1 MTEKEKRF
9 ITLKELF
16 DGEELLDEKL
26 SDFATLRNYSTGSK
40 CQFAKAMMH
49 YCNSTKLMP
58 AQLLEE
64 AYEDEDNIKRINHR
78 RINGKLAKFKK
89 SISHLA
95 PNTEKNMFNAIIHWY
110 AMNDIQIPAAVRSN
124 DKVTGLKENRFIPT
138 ADDIREA
145 LNYVTY
151 RDKAI
156 ILLQCSSGMGTSEL
170 LSITRQEFLDGIN
183 YDTMITTLHPV
194 RKKTQTP
201 YTTFCS
207 PEATNAV
214 LFWLKEW
221 DGEMLIDLREDG
233 VTAMYQRINKATGK
247 EKGVYGKFRSHNMRK
262 FFNNE
267 LLNAGM
273 SYNLVW
279 FLSGRSEN
287 STQKAYYD
295 WKEERLREEYIKFV
309 KHISVTEVVVNLTPE
324 DVMSELND
332 LKTSMSNMQKER
344 DALARMVQEQANA
357 IKDIQNKTLY
367 IEKLKASNIDDERK
381 EILIQVAE
389 EQKKRK
395 MGLPY
400 KKMWEPE

>member
-1 MTEKEKRF
+1 MEEEKKRF

-49 YCNSTKLMP
+49 YCESTKMMP

-64 AYEDEDNIKRINHR
+64 AYEDEDKFKRINLR
-78 RINGKLAKFKK
+78 RINARLATFKK

-95 PNTEKNMFNAIIHWY
+95 PNTEKNMFNSIIHWY
-110 AMNDIQIPAAVRSN
+110 TMNDVQIPAAVRSN

-170 LSITRQEFLDGIN
+170 LGLTRKEFLDGIDHN
-183 YDTMITTLHPV
+183 TMITTLHPV
-194 RKKTQTP
+194 RKKTQIP

-214 LFWLKEW
+214 LLWLKEW
-221 DGEMLIDLREDG
+221 DGEMLIDLKEEG
-233 VTAMYQRINKATGK
+233 LIAMYQRINGAMGK

-332 LKTSMSNMQKER
+332 LKTSMSDMQKER
-344 DALARMVQEQANA
+344 DALARMVQEQSNA
-357 IKDIQNKTLY
+357 IKEIQNKTLY
-367 IEKLKASNIDDERK
+367 IEKLKASDIEEDRK
-381 EILIQVAE
+381 ELLVDVAE
-389 EQKKRK
+389 QQMKKK
-395 MGLPY
+395 MGMPY
-400 KKMWEPE
+400 KKLWEPE